1 MPRGK
6 RKANTTTCLRPCTQL
21 LHPSVAPVFKPS
33 PFRRIVMDA
42 RLLWGL
48 QAVRL
53 RRCSIFAPEPPAVL
67 ACRPIS
73 GCERLLFQLPPPYA
87 KFSEH
92 LALRRCVMRR
102 VPSLRVLLL
111 TQPLLI
117 VLSALLKHLE
127 LSLESLHSGTYCQDI
142 PLWPQTLSENF
153 RCNCRRGVWIMHA
166 SNVSITLLQAH
177 LSSHFPSQFPSPPK
191 KVKVFRLWCRCRW
204 NGAECVK
211 QSMYWWPNL
220 TLSYFNYRWNPQ
232 RIAPAIKRHNPGR
245 RMSEAEL
252 NSFTFISPSIIGG
265 EN

>member
-153 RCNCRRGVWIMHA
+153 RCNCRRGV
-166 SNVSITLLQAH
+166 
-177 LSSHFPSQFPSPPK
+177 
-191 KVKVFRLWCRCRW
+191 
-204 NGAECVK
+204 
-211 QSMYWWPNL
+211 
-220 TLSYFNYRWNPQ
+220 
-232 RIAPAIKRHNPGR
+232 
-245 RMSEAEL
+245 
-252 NSFTFISPSIIGG
+252 
-265 EN
+265 